1 MVNLN
6 REASVRKM
14 WLVLLCAMFAGC
26 QPEEQRETPQIG
38 TAERD
43 AQDSII
49 GQSKLPGAKAVESAR
64 DVQATSKERAAAL
77 DSIQ

>member
-1 MVNLN
+1 M
-6 REASVRKM
+6 KK
-14 WLVLLCAMFAGC
+14 WLLTVVVVACAAC
-26 QPEEQRETPQIG
+26 QAEEPRETPQIG
-38 TAERD
+38 TPERD
-43 AQDSII
+43 ARDSII

>member
-1 MVNLN
+1 MKKV
-6 REASVRKM
+6 
-14 WLVLLCAMFAGC
+14 WLVLVCAVCAAC

-38 TAERD
+38 TPERA

>member
-1 MVNLN
+1 MLLLTCMVVVACDSPE
-6 REASVRKM
+6 REATTQT
-14 WLVLLCAMFAGC
+14 G
-26 QPEEQRETPQIG
+26 TP
-38 TAERD
+38 ERD
-43 AQDSII
+43 ARDSII